1 MNTIRYVVEQAIAHL
16 KTWQSIHT
24 DYRRPVVTFAET
36 ISTAIALE
44 FYKMTF

>member
-16 KTWQSIHT
+16 KTWRIIHT
-24 DYRRPVVTFAET
+24 DYRRPVSTIAET
-36 ISTAIALE
+36 ISTVIALE